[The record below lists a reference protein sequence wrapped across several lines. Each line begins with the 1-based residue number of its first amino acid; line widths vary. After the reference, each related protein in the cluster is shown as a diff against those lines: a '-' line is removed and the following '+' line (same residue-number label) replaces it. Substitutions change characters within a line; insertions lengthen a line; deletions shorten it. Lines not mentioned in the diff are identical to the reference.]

1 MSRLAY
7 LEQALSLVHPNRQ
20 TPASQFQR
28 HPNQPGVAVMTK
40 LASLTIAMLLFVPV
54 AAIFLHNAALMV
66 A

>member
-1 MSRLAY
+1 MTKLVYFA
-7 LEQALSLVHPNRQ
+7 LALSLLHPKRQ
-20 TPASQFQR
+20 SPASQFQR
-28 HPNQPGVAVMTK
+28 HPNQPGVTAMTK

>member
-1 MSRLAY
+1 MSKLAF
-7 LEQALSLVHPNRQ
+7 LERALNLVHPKRQ

-28 HPNQPGVAVMTK
+28 HPNQPGVTAMTK
-40 LASLTIAMLLFVPV
+40 LASLAIAMLLFVPV

>member
-1 MSRLAY
+1 MSKLA
-7 LEQALSLVHPNRQ
+7 QVAHTLSAVHPNRKS
-20 TPASQFQR
+20 TASQFQR
-28 HPNQPGVAVMTK
+28 HTNQPGVTAMTK